1 MSEIKSTLDLIM
13 EKTKHLTLSEEE
25 KKKYREKELAGK
37 VKGLVQRNL
46 DGLLT
51 GERFHK
57 EVGSLFR
64 ETEDDRAVKNLFR
77 DEVAGR
83 LELGGGNE
91 PLLDLLKTATGA
103 DPEPVRMILYNYESK
118 AVLLRNSQEET
129 LREKLRKRGIS
140 GPAAVPNLEADPAW
154 RQALED
160 LRKDL
165 KEELKAENS

>member
-13 EKTKHLTLSEEE
+13 EKTKHLTMNEEE
-25 KKKYREKELAGK
+25 KKKYREKEIAGK
-37 VKGLVQRNL
+37 VKGLVQRRL

-57 EVGSLFR
+57 EIGALFR
-64 ETEDDRAVKNLFR
+64 ETEDEGAVKNLFR
-77 DEVAGR
+77 DEVADR
-83 LELGGGNE
+83 LELGRENE
-91 PLLDLLKTATGA
+91 PLLDMLKTAIGA
-103 DPEPVRMILYNYESK
+103 DPEPVRTILYSYESK
-118 AVLLRNSQEET
+118 AALLRDSQEKT

-165 KEELKAENS
+165 KEELKAETS